1 MVRRIAF
8 WTASCQ
14 RVEVLSFAVVS
25 VVVVVPDAAFVETVV
40 RGSAGQATGLAI
52 GRGAVVVAALVVD
65 ISAAVVDTAAVA
77 GHEVDTVGTD
87 TAGVGIDRRHSPC
100 CGC

>member
-1 MVRRIAF
+1 MIQRVAF

-14 RVEVLSFAVVS
+14 RVEVLSFAVVA
-25 VVVVVPDAAFVETVV
+25 VVAVVPGAAFVETVV
-40 RGSAGQATGLAI
+40 LGNAEQARGLAI
-52 GRGAVVVAALVVD
+52 GRGAAVVAALAVD

-77 GHEVDTVGTD
+77 GHEVDTAGTD
-87 TAGVGIDRRHSPC
+87 TAGVGIDRLHSPC